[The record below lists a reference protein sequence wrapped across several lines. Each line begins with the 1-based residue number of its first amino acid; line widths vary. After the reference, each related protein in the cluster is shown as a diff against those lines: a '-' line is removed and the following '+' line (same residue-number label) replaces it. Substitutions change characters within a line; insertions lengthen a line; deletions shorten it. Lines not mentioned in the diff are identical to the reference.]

1 MPRITNNTAQTFKQM
16 ADLPEAAV
24 KKAYAYFVAVTPRRS
39 GNARR
44 STKLDK
50 TTIDAN
56 YPYASK
62 LDEGSSKQAPQGMTE
77 PTMKKLNGFVQEEI
91 KKIK

>member
-1 MPRITNNTAQTFKQM
+1 MSKVTNNTAQTFKQL
-16 ADLPEAAV
+16 AGLPGAV
-24 KKAYAYFVAVTPRRS
+24 AQRAYAYFVAVTPRRS

-44 STKLDK
+44 QTRLDK

-56 YPYASK
+56 YPYASN
-62 LDEGSSKQAPQGMTE
+62 LDQGASPKAPQGMTE
-77 PTMKKLNGFVQEEI
+77 PTIKKLAGFVEQEK

>member
-1 MPRITNNTAQTFKQM
+1 MKVTNNTSQTFTDMSK
-16 ADLPEAAV
+16 LPAKAV
-24 KKAYAYFVAVTPRRS
+24 KRAYDYFVAVTPKRS

-44 STKLDK
+44 QTKLDK

-62 LDEGSSKQAPQGMTE
+62 LDDGYSPKAPQGMTE
-77 PTMKKLNGFVQEEI
+77 PTIKKLAGFVQEEI